1 MLKNL
6 FSFILC
12 LLAAIVIPIPVLL
25 LTIPFLVVYFV
36 GLCLFKL
43 FTLFVKSDKVQQV
56 YDKTEEFGFYICTIP
71 FMGLAP
77 IMELGERLE
86 VFKRT

>member
-6 FSFILC
+6 FNFILC
-12 LLAAIVIPIPVLL
+12 LLAAIVIPIPVVL

-43 FTLFVKSDKVQQV
+43 FTLFVKNDKLQEV
-56 YDKTEEFGFYICTIP
+56 YNKVEEFGFYICTIP
-71 FMGLAP
+71 FMALAP
-77 IMELGERLE
+77 IIELGERLE
-86 VFKRT
+86 VFK